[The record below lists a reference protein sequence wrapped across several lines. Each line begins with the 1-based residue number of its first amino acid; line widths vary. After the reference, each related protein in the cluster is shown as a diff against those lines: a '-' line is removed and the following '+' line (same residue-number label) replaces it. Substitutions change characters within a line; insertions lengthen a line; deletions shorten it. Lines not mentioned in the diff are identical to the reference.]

1 MSPAPPIVLVH
12 GAWFGGWCWSAVA
25 AELRSHGHRVAAV
38 DLPGRP
44 GNPASP
50 AEITLDSF
58 VRHTLEVSRSFDEP
72 AILVGHSLA
81 GVTIG
86 ETAETDP
93 DLVAALV
100 FVSAFL
106 LRDGEAAVEV
116 MRRDPGSIAR
126 ASRRLSA
133 DGSTSTVSPEM
144 VREALCDDCSTEMV
158 DEARRRLVAETVAI
172 ARTRVH
178 WTEQRFGK
186 VPRAYV
192 ECSRDRIISLA
203 EQRAMV
209 SAVGC
214 DAMVTLETS
223 HSPFLAM
230 PKELASA
237 ILSAANSARSN
248 YENRSEVLSGPT

>member
-1 MSPAPPIVLVH
+1 LGVSPAPPIVLVH

-25 AELRSHGHRVAAV
+25 AELRSHGHHVAAV

-44 GNPASP
+44 GNPASL

-58 VRHTLEVSRSFDEP
+58 ARHTRDVSRRFDEP
-72 AILVGHSLA
+72 VILVGHSLG
-81 GVTIG
+81 GVTVG

-116 MRRDPGSIAR
+116 VRRDPGSIVR
-126 ASRRLSA
+126 ACRRLSA
-133 DGSTSTVSPEM
+133 DGLTSAVLPGM
-144 VREALCDDCSTEMV
+144 VREALCEDCAAEMV
-158 DEARRRLVAETVAI
+158 DEARRRLVAESVAI
-172 ARTRVH
+172 ARTPVH
-178 WTEQRFGK
+178 WTEQRFGR
-186 VPRAYV
+186 VPRAFV
-192 ECSRDRIISLA
+192 ECSRDRIISLSA
-203 EQRAMV
+203 QRASV

-214 DAMVTLETS
+214 DAVVTLDAS

-237 ILSAANSARSN
+237 ILSAANSARSKA
-248 YENRSEVLSGPT
+248 

>member
-1 MSPAPPIVLVH
+1 MGVSPAPPIVLVH

-25 AELRSHGHRVAAV
+25 TELRSHGHRVATV

-58 VRHTLEVSRSFDEP
+58 VRHTRDVSRSFDEP
-72 AILVGHSLA
+72 VILVGHSLG

-133 DGSTSTVSPEM
+133 DGSTSTVLPGM
-144 VREALCDDCSTEMV
+144 VREALCQDCAADMV
-158 DEARRRLVAETVAI
+158 DEVRRRLVAESVTI
-172 ARTRVH
+172 ARTPVH
-178 WTEQRFGK
+178 PTEQRFGR
-186 VPRAYV
+186 VPRAFV
-192 ECSRDRIISLA
+192 ECSRDRIISLS
-203 EQRAMV
+203 EQRALV
-209 SAVGC
+209 SAAGC
-214 DAMVTLETS
+214 DAVVTLDAS

-237 ILSAANSARSN
+237 ILSAANSARSK
-248 YENRSEVLSGPT
+248 T